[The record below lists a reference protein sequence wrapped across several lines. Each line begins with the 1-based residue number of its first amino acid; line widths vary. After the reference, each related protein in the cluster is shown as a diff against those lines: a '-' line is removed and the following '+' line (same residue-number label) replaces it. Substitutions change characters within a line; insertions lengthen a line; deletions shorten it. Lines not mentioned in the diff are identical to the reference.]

1 LQKVLWALGILAAAA
16 GVAALAAT
24 GVGAPAAAAVLGLVA
39 GVAGAITSL
48 HNISERSRRHTLEW
62 DAEMALDIIGIISV
76 VPAAAGTRMALTARA
91 AGFSNVTRAG
101 RFLQF
106 YGWAETGATVV
117 LVPVKMA
124 DDIHRIESDKSLT
137 DEQRK
142 RLIVD
147 VKLSALQTGLMIIG
161 SATAARMGGHAPS
174 RSGDFDES
182 APGLQ
187 RQIELLELEGFG
199 QYKSLQDRGLLD
211 ANGNWT
217 AAAHTLAPAPQEI
230 EAPRAVGKP
239 SPTVEEP
246 VAVKRPAA
254 PGEQPAAA
262 AEKPAS
268 AAEPIPTAE
277 KPAAT
282 PEPDA
287 PVGAAAKPTPDGGA
301 VEQRQAELDAIKVEI
316 TKIKEKRDA
325 AEKIRLEEKDALTR
339 TALAKDAQAKPL
351 EARARATQDPE
362 RRAAF
367 EDEAAR
373 VRDEHEA
380 AKQRQIDNQEE
391 VNALER
397 DRADA
402 EKALATAKENLLL
415 AQNGRRLSDTKAV
428 SLRLQ
433 AHVDAAVVKF
443 ASGGLVLSDRQAA
456 AVAGGGSVEMHRGN
470 VIDAAVK
477 LAILND
483 PDLAGLK
490 VTQGVYGP
498 DIYDPLTKR
507 WWDITTP
514 GDWPAHVD
522 QYTAEYGTGTLLSTH
537 AAIPK

>member
-1 LQKVLWALGILAAAA
+1 
-16 GVAALAAT
+16 
-24 GVGAPAAAAVLGLVA
+24 
-39 GVAGAITSL
+39 
-48 HNISERSRRHTLEW
+48 
-62 DAEMALDIIGIISV
+62 
-76 VPAAAGTRMALTARA
+76 MALTARA
-91 AGFSNVTRAG
+91 AGFSNVTQAG

-106 YGWAETGATVV
+106 YGWTETGATVV

-124 DDIHRIESDKSLT
+124 DDIHKIESDRSLT

-142 RLIVD
+142 ILIED
-147 VKLSALQTGLMIIG
+147 VKLGALQTGLMMIG
-161 SATAARMGGHAPS
+161 SATASRMGGHAPS

-182 APGLQ
+182 AQGLQ

-199 QYKSLQDRGLLD
+199 QYKSLQDRRLLD

-217 AAAHTLAPAPQEI
+217 AAAHTLGPAPHEI
-230 EAPRAVGKP
+230 EAPLAVGKP

-246 VAVKRPAA
+246 VAVKSQAPA
-254 PGEQPAAA
+254 EQPSAA
-262 AEKPAS
+262 AEKPPS
-268 AAEPIPTAE
+268 AVEEPIPGSEKPTSAVEELIPTSEKPVATAE
-277 KPAAT
+277 
-282 PEPDA
+282 PDV

-301 VEQRQAELDAIKVEI
+301 VEQRQAELDDIKVEI

-325 AEKIRLEEKDALTR
+325 AEKIRLEEKDALER
-339 TALAKDAQAKPL
+339 TARAKYAQAIRL
-351 EARARATQDPE
+351 DERARATQDPE

-373 VRDEHEA
+373 LRDEHER

-402 EKALATAKENLLL
+402 DKALATAKENLLL
-415 AQNGRRLSDTKAV
+415 AQHGRRISDTKAV
-428 SLRLQ
+428 TARLQ

-456 AVAGGGSVEMHRGN
+456 AVAGGGSVEMNRGN
-470 VIDAAVK
+470 VLDAAVK

-490 VTQGVYGP
+490 VTLGVYGP

-514 GDWPAHVD
+514 GEWRDHVAK
-522 QYTAEYGTGTLLSTH
+522 YTAEYGTGMLLSTH